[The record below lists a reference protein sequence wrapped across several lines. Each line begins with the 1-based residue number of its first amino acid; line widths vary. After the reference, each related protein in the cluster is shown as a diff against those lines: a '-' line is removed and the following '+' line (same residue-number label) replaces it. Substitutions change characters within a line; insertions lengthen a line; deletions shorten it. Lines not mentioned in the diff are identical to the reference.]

1 MDAKNWAR
9 GRGFAISLQ
18 GEVMT
23 QRVNIG
29 IEPGIEPAAIEEAL
43 RKSTTEIMRLRR
55 DTGDVLV
62 IDIPAS
68 ADLKAFLEEVRAI
81 TGVRY
86 AEPDSF
92 QSGF

>member
-1 MDAKNWAR
+1 
-9 GRGFAISLQ
+9 
-18 GEVMT
+18 MT
-23 QRVNIG
+23 QRINVG
-29 IEPGIEPAAIEEAL
+29 IEPGVEQAAIEEAL
-43 RKSTTEIMRLRR
+43 RKSTTKIVRWRR
-55 DTGDVLV
+55 DAGNVLV

>member
-1 MDAKNWAR
+1 MVATA
-9 GRGFAISLQ
+9 GGPH

-29 IEPGIEPAAIEEAL
+29 LEPGIDQAAIEEAL
-43 RKSTTEIMRLRR
+43 RTSTTKIVRWRR
-55 DTGDVLV
+55 DTGNVLV

-68 ADLKAFLEEVRAI
+68 ADLKAFLEEVREI
-81 TGVRY
+81 PGVRY